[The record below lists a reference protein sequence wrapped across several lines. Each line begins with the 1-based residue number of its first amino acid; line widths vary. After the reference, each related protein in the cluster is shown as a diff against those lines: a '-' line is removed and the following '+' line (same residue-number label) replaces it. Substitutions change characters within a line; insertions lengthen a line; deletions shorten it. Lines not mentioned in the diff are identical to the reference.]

1 LDANITSKG
10 LGHVK
15 KECGRLQYMVRMLK
29 ALVFL
34 PPDKVKEGFE
44 LVLAY
49 ANKHLQEMVEKD
61 ETVKEKL
68 NKFLDYVER

>member
-1 LDANITSKG
+1 
-10 LGHVK
+10 
-15 KECGRLQYMVRMLK
+15 MVRMLK